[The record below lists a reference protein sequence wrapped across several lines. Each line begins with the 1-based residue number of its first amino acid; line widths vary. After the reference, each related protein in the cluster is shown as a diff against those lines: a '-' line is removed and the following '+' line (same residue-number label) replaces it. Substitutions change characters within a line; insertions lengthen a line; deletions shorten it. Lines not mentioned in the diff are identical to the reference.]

1 MPNVPTDN
9 RLLIAPTDEYGMDE
23 LRRSPGYRTA
33 LWFDRMGWLLLPLW
47 FVVLFAYRSIA
58 VATPVLAFGLV
69 GAAIVLRRRAGVP
82 SIRPNKR
89 NALALYRWR
98 QYRRDVY
105 WLPRR

>member
-1 MPNVPTDN
+1 M
-9 RLLIAPTDEYGMDE
+9 
-23 LRRSPGYRTA
+23 
-33 LWFDRMGWLLLPLW
+33 WFDRMGWLLLLLW
-47 FVVLFAYRSIA
+47 LVVLFAYRSIA

-105 WLPRR
+105 GSPRR